1 MEIQGT
7 EWFARSFRSQ
17 QQGSD
22 ILMKSLQSYVSALCV
37 LLMAAPG
44 MYAQDTNAKIGEQ
57 GSSSRFGGFLKKYE
71 GESIA
76 PISMSNSGRLEQLV
90 RAGKLYL
97 SLQDAICAALE
108 NNIDIEIQR
117 YGFPLAA
124 TDVLRAKAGQSL
136 RIIPSAVSQGSAGAT
151 GSGVTGTTT
160 GNTQTGGT
168 QTNAVINGNQGSPIY
183 PMDPALTG
191 TLSWGH
197 FSVPQSSPFL
207 TGSSSLVQRS
217 NTYNFGVQQGFLTG
231 TLGQLNFSNS
241 IVNQNNLRND
251 INPVIAANAE
261 IYVQQH
267 LLQGFGIAINNRNI
281 RIAKNNVQ
289 VADLVFKQQVINT
302 VANVVG
308 LYWDLVAFNEDVRVK
323 KEALSLS
330 QKLYGD
336 NKKQVE
342 IGTLAPIE
350 IVRAEAEVA
359 SREQDLTVSETR
371 VLQQETIIKNA
382 ISRNG
387 VASPTIAEVNIVPTD
402 KIEMPPVEAIEPI
415 QDLVAKAI
423 NLRPELGQT
432 QIQLD
437 NSRIALKGTKN
448 ALLPTIDA
456 YVDLRNRGQAGSI
469 NTQPIIDGSGNLVP
483 RNPANVN
490 SFFLGGYG
498 TALDQLFSR
507 NFPDYSAGLQL
518 TIPLRNRAAQ
528 ADYAT
533 AQLQLRQAELQYQRQ
548 VNNVRVDVQN
558 ALIALQQARAQYSA
572 AEKTRVLQEQTLD
585 AEQKKY
591 ALGASTVFLVIQA
604 QRDLATAEGNRVL
617 ALDAYARARTQL
629 DLALGSTLDVTGV
642 HLDEAQKG
650 SVSRPPSPLPVLD
663 NSGPGRAA
671 NPTAAT
677 PVAAKAPAGK

>member
-1 MEIQGT
+1 
-7 EWFARSFRSQ
+7 
-17 QQGSD
+17 
-22 ILMKSLQSYVSALCV
+22 
-37 LLMAAPG
+37 MAAPWT
-44 MYAQDTNAKIGEQ
+44 YAQDTSSKIGEQ
-57 GSSSRFGGFLKKYE
+57 SPRFGGFFERYQ
-71 GESIA
+71 GRAVA
-76 PISMSNSGRLEQLV
+76 PINMSNSGRLDQLV

-97 SLQDAICAALE
+97 SLQDAIAAALE

-117 YGFPLAA
+117 YGFPLAE
-124 TDVLRAKAGQSL
+124 TDVLRAKAGQLL
-136 RIIPSAVSQGSAGAT
+136 RGVSTNVTAGSAGAT
-151 GSGVTGTTT
+151 GTGVTGTQS
-160 GNTQTGGT
+160 GNAQTGGT
-168 QTNAVINGNQGSPIY
+168 QNNAVVNANTGSPIY
-183 PMDPALTG
+183 SLDPALVG
-191 TLSWGH
+191 TMSWGH
-197 FSVPQSSPFL
+197 FSIPQSTTFL
-207 TGSSSLVQRS
+207 TGSNTLIQRS
-217 NTYNFGVQQGFLTG
+217 KQYNFGVQQGFLTG
-231 TLGQLNFSNS
+231 TMGQLNFNNS
-241 IVNQNNLRND
+241 IVDQNNLRND
-251 INPVIAANAE
+251 FNPVTSSNME
-261 IYVQQH
+261 LYVQQH
-267 LLQGFGIAINNRNI
+267 LLQGFGIAVNNRNI

-302 VANVVG
+302 VTNVVG

-323 KEALSLS
+323 KEALTLA
-330 QKLYGD
+330 QKLYED

-359 SREQDLTVSETR
+359 SREQDLTVSQTR
-371 VLQQETIIKNA
+371 VLQQETILKNA

-402 KIEMPPVEAIEPI
+402 KIEMPQVEKIEPI

-423 NLRPELGQT
+423 NTRPELAQT
-432 QIQLD
+432 EIQLD

-448 ALLPTIDA
+448 ALLPTVDA
-456 YVDLRNRGQAGSI
+456 FVDLRNRAQAGSV
-469 NTQPIIDGSGNLVP
+469 NTLPLVDASGNLVP
-483 RNPANVN
+483 RNPNAVN
-490 SFFLGGYG
+490 PFFLGGYG
-498 TALDQLFSR
+498 TVLGQLFGR

-558 ALIALQQARAQYSA
+558 ALIALQQARAQYTA

-604 QRDLATAEGNRVL
+604 QRDLATAEGNRVQ

-629 DLALGSTLDVTGV
+629 DLALGNVLDAYGIR
-642 HLDEAQKG
+642 LEEAQKG
-650 SVSRPPSPLPVLD
+650 SVSRPPSPIPVLD
-663 NSGPGRAA
+663 NGGAGQASTP
-671 NPTAAT
+671 AAT
-677 PVAAKAPAGK
+677 PVAAAQGSASK

>member
-1 MEIQGT
+1 
-7 EWFARSFRSQ
+7 
-17 QQGSD
+17 
-22 ILMKSLQSYVSALCV
+22 
-37 LLMAAPG
+37 MAAPWT
-44 MYAQDTNAKIGEQ
+44 YAQDTASKIGEH
-57 GSSSRFGGFLKKYE
+57 SPRFGGFFQKYE
-71 GESIA
+71 GQTIA
-76 PISMSNSGRLEQLV
+76 PINMSNSGRLDQLV

-97 SLQDAICAALE
+97 SLQDAIAAALE

-117 YGFPLAA
+117 YGFPLAE
-124 TDVLRAKAGQSL
+124 TDVLRAKAGQLL
-136 RIIPSAVSQGSAGAT
+136 RGVSTAVTAGSAGAT
-151 GSGVTGTTT
+151 GTGVTGTQS
-160 GNTQTGGT
+160 GNAQTGGT
-168 QTNAVINGNQGSPIY
+168 QTNAVVNANTGSPIY
-183 PMDPALTG
+183 SLDPALVG
-191 TLSWGH
+191 TMSWGH
-197 FSVPQSSPFL
+197 FSIPQSTTFL
-207 TGSSSLVQRS
+207 TGSNTLIQRS
-217 NTYNFGVQQGFLTG
+217 KQYNFGVQQGFLTG
-231 TLGQLNFSNS
+231 TMGQLNFNNS
-241 IVNQNNLRND
+241 IVDQNNLRND
-251 INPVIAANAE
+251 FNPVTSSNME
-261 IYVQQH
+261 LYVQQH
-267 LLQGFGIAINNRNI
+267 LLQGFGIAVNNRNI

-289 VADLVFKQQVINT
+289 VADLVFKQQIINT
-302 VANVVG
+302 VTNVVG

-323 KEALSLS
+323 KEALTLA
-330 QKLYGD
+330 QKLYED

-359 SREQDLTVSETR
+359 SREQDLTVSQTR
-371 VLQQETIIKNA
+371 VLQQETILKNA

-402 KIEMPPVEAIEPI
+402 KIEMPQVEKIEPI

-423 NLRPELGQT
+423 NARPELAQT

-456 YVDLRNRGQAGSI
+456 FVDLRNRAQAGSV
-469 NTQPIIDGSGNLVP
+469 NTLPLVDASGNLVP
-483 RNPANVN
+483 RNPNAVN
-490 SFFLGGYG
+490 PFFLGGYG
-498 TALDQLFSR
+498 TVLGQLFGR

-558 ALIALQQARAQYSA
+558 ALIALQQARAQYTA

-604 QRDLATAEGNRVL
+604 QRDLATAEGNRVQ

-629 DLALGSTLDVTGV
+629 DLALGNVLDAYGV
-642 HLDEAQKG
+642 RLEEAQKG
-650 SVSRPPSPLPVLD
+650 SVSRPPSPIPVLD
-663 NSGPGRAA
+663 NGGAGQASTP
-671 NPTAAT
+671 AAT
-677 PVAAKAPAGK
+677 PFAAAQNPTSK